1 MPLDAAMV
9 VQGFCEALE
18 FRKIARSFV
27 LCKAFD
33 EAVAMGCA
41 SSTPAAD
48 KPIAGNAAA
57 PQAAR

>member
-1 MPLDAAMV
+1 MV

-27 LCKAFD
+27 LCNTFD
-33 EAVAMGCA
+33 GAVAMGCA

-48 KPIAGNAAA
+48 KPSAGNAAA